1 MTEDI
6 SMKNTK
12 KELLEVIENMQREIS
27 KKEQSL
33 LNPEKV
39 KKEAATKEVI
49 KQAEETT
56 ASDITTQIHDLK
68 VVITQELSELADKIA
83 SETKKYSVLQEAIE
97 LKQAELE
104 EIYGIENHAVSLAA
118 IIESNKHVK
127 EQFEIDITH
136 QREKLEDEI
145 KETQTAWENK
155 KKDYKETQIEEQK
168 TRAKERKREED
179 EYTYNLHRSRSLEEN
194 NYADKLTALEKE
206 IEGKREAIDKH
217 VEEKTVLLND
227 REQLLAQREQTMETL
242 ERSVESYPT
251 ELKTA
256 VNSAI
261 EQKETELSTSFN
273 QEKALLTKGAE
284 GEQKVFETKISALES
299 LVSDQA
305 RQIEKLNNQQEKAY
319 QQVQDIASKAVIGAA
334 ERPQA
339 ITVKT
344 VERDGNNL

>member
-1 MTEDI
+1 M
-6 SMKNTK
+6 
-12 KELLEVIENMQREIS
+12 LRAENLHKTYGKR
-27 KKEQSL
+27 
-33 LNPEKV
+33 
-39 KKEAATKEVI
+39 
-49 KQAEETT
+49 
-56 ASDITTQIHDLK
+56 K
-68 VVITQELSELADKIA
+68 VVKGVNIQVEPGKVVGLLGPNGAGKTTCFYMIVGLIPADEGRILVD
-83 SETKKYSVLQEAIE
+83 ET
-97 LKQAELE
+97 
-104 EIYGIENHAVSLAA
+104 
-118 IIESNKHVK
+118 
-127 EQFEIDITH
+127 DITH

-145 KETQTAWENK
+145 KETQTTWENK

-206 IEGKREAIDKH
+206 IEGKRETIDKH

-284 GEQKVFETKISALES
+284 GDQKVLETKISAFES

-344 VERDGNNL
+344 VERDGHNL